1 METKISKAI
10 DEYAAQNAMG
20 CMLHDWVE
28 YHVNDQHGWAGY
40 YDYDDERN
48 EGRFI
53 TMHLIGEGNA
63 IHMFGVACDGGR
75 GAFYGT
81 IIIN

>member
-10 DEYAAQNAMG
+10 DEYATQHDMS
-20 CMLHDWVE
+20 CMFHSWVE
-28 YHVNDQHGWAGY
+28 YRESDQHGWAGY
-40 YDYDDERN
+40 YDYDDECN
-48 EGRFI
+48 EGQFI

-63 IHMFGVACDGGR
+63 IHVFGIGPDGGR

-81 IIIN
+81 VIIN

>member
-10 DEYAAQNAMG
+10 NEYAAQHDMS
-20 CMLHDWVE
+20 CLTHDWVVYNE
-28 YHVNDQHGWAGY
+28 EDQHGWAGY
-40 YDYDDERN
+40 YDYDDER
-48 EGRFI
+48 EETRFI
-53 TMHLIGEGNA
+53 TVYLFGEGNA

-81 IIIN
+81 VTIN